1 MSALHAKLEFNNPR
15 VQVPMF
21 TGIIQSVGKLVS
33 SESVSTDSGN
43 GERSKDRQMTF
54 DLGTLNPADIAIG
67 DSVATSGVCLTAV
80 TIRDNQ
86 MVVDV
91 SAETLAF
98 TTLGDLVAGEAV
110 NLELAL
116 RADSRLGGHMVSGH
130 VDGVGEVVSR
140 TSEARSERLEFS
152 VPTELARYIAAKGS
166 VCIEGVSLTVNEVN
180 GSRFSVNLI
189 PHTLSETNLDRCQP
203 GTRVNIEIDVVA
215 RYLERLLTGSPDQP
229 DSITMAG
236 ENRDTR
242 IG

>member
-1 MSALHAKLEFNNPR
+1 
-15 VQVPMF
+15 MF
-21 TGIIQSVGKLVS
+21 TGIIQSVGQLVS
-33 SESVSTDSGN
+33 TESVATDNGA
-43 GERSKDRQMTF
+43 GERSNDRQMTF
-54 DLGTLNPADIAIG
+54 DLGALNPADIAIG

-80 TIRDNQ
+80 AIDGNR

-98 TTLGDLVAGEAV
+98 TTLGELVAGDAV

-166 VCIEGVSLTVNEVN
+166 VCIEGVSLTVNEVD
-180 GSRFSVNLI
+180 GAHFAVNLI
-189 PHTLSETNLDRCQP
+189 PHTLTETNLDRCQP

-215 RYLERLLTGSPDQP
+215 RYLERLLTGSKDQP
-229 DSITMAG
+229 ENITMAG
-236 ENRDTR
+236 ENLSNR

>member
-1 MSALHAKLEFNNPR
+1 
-15 VQVPMF
+15 MF
-21 TGIIQSVGKLVS
+21 TGIIQSVGQLVS
-33 SESVSTDSGN
+33 TESIATDSGV
-43 GERSKDRQMTF
+43 GERSNDRKMTF

-80 TIRDNQ
+80 AIDGNK

-98 TTLGDLVAGEAV
+98 TTLGELTAGDAV

-140 TSEARSERLEFS
+140 TAEARSERLEFS
-152 VPTELARYIAAKGS
+152 VPSELARYVAAKGS
-166 VCIEGVSLTVNEVN
+166 VCIEGVSLTVNEVE
-180 GSRFSVNLI
+180 GSLFTVNLI
-189 PHTLSETNLDRCQP
+189 PHTLTETNLDRCQP

-215 RYLERLLTGSPDQP
+215 RYLERLLSGNPA
-229 DSITMAG
+229 IG
-236 ENRDTR
+236 E
-242 IG
+242 